1 MADYRLHASIIS
13 RSEGKSAVAAAAYR
27 AGERILDERT
37 GVVKDYTRKRG
48 ILHTMILTPEN
59 APVWMQEREQ
69 LWNGVELREDRS
81 TKRGTAQLAR
91 EIQLS
96 LPHELAHE
104 QRIELV
110 RDFVKKEFVDH
121 GVVADIAIHA
131 PPRGGDDRNHHA
143 HILLTL
149 RDIGPEGFGK
159 KARLWEQQDGAG
171 KRKPW
176 KQFETERLVEWRRLW
191 SVYENRALERYGFD
205 AQVDHRSL
213 KDQGID
219 REPTTH
225 VGPDANEMERRGIPT
240 DRGDENR
247 RIKEANDNLA
257 LFKKEL
263 AESEQRL
270 AELKRQ
276 LAAERMERIE
286 KIVGA
291 AKIFWERAERLQA
304 NPQGPAKEPEPP
316 GPKPRRLRPS
326 GTRPLTPE
334 RMEQIQKTVRAAKAF
349 WEGTEQLKAA
359 AQRLQNEDSPPY
371 HAENSP
377 PPVTG
382 GGKAAS
388 MPDDLSEI
396 EKLATQPESDR
407 QKQAQ
412 ETEQA
417 RQDQAGKDEEQRQ
430 AEARKEQDR
439 LQNELIAADNRLKEL
454 GHIYRETQEH
464 RERLIQ
470 QAHELAEAN
479 ARFEREASQRLNAE
493 QIRQNP
499 VESHLR
505 DNNTAIEDRRQ
516 VLLDKADRLLE
527 GDIRNPH
534 SRYVDALQQHY
545 EYSGDPYE
553 GLAKA
558 AIAEHASFRKEQD
571 ALATEIAKTADP
583 KLRDALEIQRKIEGY
598 EYLMVTGERIA
609 VQSEIIT
616 GRKNSDEAVRM
627 RDLINGKDIR
637 DENGNKIGFEDGY
650 KQKAQ
655 QLRQQY
661 RDLQAERMEEKQ
673 QARPDSAKA
682 SEREGSQQPG
692 ILRNKLD
699 AVIKK
704 VDDAAKAN
712 ERTSQQKKDRENQQ
726 ERDRDR

>member
-1 MADYRLHASIIS
+1 MADYRLSAGIIS
-13 RSEGKSAVAAAAYR
+13 RSDGKSIVAAAAYR
-27 AGERILDERT
+27 SANKLLDERT
-37 GVVKDYTRKRG
+37 GDIKDYSRRHRSVLYTQ
-48 ILHTMILTPEN
+48 ILTPEN
-59 APVWMQEREQ
+59 APEWMRDRQR
-69 LWNGVELREDRS
+69 LWNAVERREDRS
-81 TKRGTAQLAR
+81 TKPGTAQLAR
-91 EIQLS
+91 DIELS
-96 LPHELAHE
+96 LPYELTHE
-104 QRIELV
+104 QRLELV
-110 RDFVKKEFVDH
+110 REFVKAEFVDR
-121 GVVADIAIHA
+121 GMVADIAIHA
-131 PPRGGDDRNHHA
+131 PPRRGDGRNHHA
-143 HILLTL
+143 HVLLTM
-149 RDIGPEGFGK
+149 RHIKGDGFGLK
-159 KARLWEQQDGAG
+159 NREWNRDELLEHWRERWE
-171 KRKPW
+171 
-176 KQFETERLVEWRRLW
+176 
-191 SVYENRALERYGFD
+191 VYQNRALAMYGHPEEH
-205 AQVDHRSL
+205 VDHRSL

-219 REPTTH
+219 REPTKH
-225 VGPDANEMERRGIPT
+225 LGPGAQQMEDQGIHS

-257 LFKKEL
+257 LLKKEL

-276 LAAERMERIE
+276 LAVERMERIE

-291 AKIFWERAERLQA
+291 AKAFWEKAERLQA

-396 EKLATQPESDR
+396 EKLAAQPEADR

-412 ETEQA
+412 EAEQA

-439 LQNELIAADNRLKEL
+439 VQNELIAADNRLKEL
-454 GHIYRETQEH
+454 GQIYRETQEN

-479 ARFEREASQRLNAE
+479 ARFEREASLRLNAE
-493 QIRQNP
+493 QIRQSP

-516 VLLDKADRLLE
+516 VILDKADRLLE

-545 EYSGDPYE
+545 EYAGNPYE

-558 AIAEHASFRKEQD
+558 AIAEHASFRNEQD
-571 ALATEIAKTADP
+571 ALSKEIAKSTDP
-583 KLRDALEIQRKIEGY
+583 KQREALEIQRKIEGY

-627 RDLINGKDIR
+627 RERINGKDIF

-655 QLRQQY
+655 ELRQQY
-661 RDLQAERMEEKQ
+661 RSLQAERMEEKQ
-673 QARPDSAKA
+673 QVRPDPAKA
-682 SEREGSQQPG
+682 SEHEGSQQPG
-692 ILRNKLD
+692 TLRNKLD
-699 AVIKK
+699 AVIRK